1 MEKIKGLKVFIKDL
15 SIKKKEC
22 TLDKD
27 IIEKEYN
34 WLIQQMEDF
43 TSWGTGEEGED
54 WEGIS
59 RMVL

>member
-34 WLIQQMEDF
+34 
-43 TSWGTGEEGED
+43 
-54 WEGIS
+54 
-59 RMVL
+59 